1 MLVFDPASEFE
12 IIENIDFEE
21 EVQRPEELRF
31 FTLDEQLLD
40 YFDKVLPKKK
50 IITKYEYQTIADEV
64 ERIRELYRK
73 TITLT
78 DTDYRID
85 TARKDVQVDWV
96 LPIYEPFIY
105 TSYSYANLW
114 SPLFERGVR
123 RQPNIYPRLLTAL
136 PRPYKTTSTSGVPL
150 QSSAVLVNEEG
161 KNPIHALGIYE
172 RTKGVIHG
180 DGSFSIVKLPVSNTE
195 DDVRVQGYF
204 MKKRSIEVPNPL
216 QNHPFLAS
224 NQESKLLTNEPLND
238 VFPTLEA
245 ILTHGVPRTDDP
257 YTEGTKYLKLYDV
270 RLNQVPYA
278 LWKERFP
285 PVELVTTTPSPLP
298 VSFPTPSQRAAPN
311 KSLQDAYL
319 HQWIAGVEPR
329 FWLMS
334 QEDAGTYVIKM
345 LLSMAGDAGRVP
357 PETPGDKP
365 VPSFPK
371 STPDE
376 CFPDGSFD
384 ALLNAGVYRQPGVCV
399 PVTYIQHERAYAR
412 SAGHAAWNDTTHVD
426 ILKHHQSLLQKFQF
440 LTAKEKAV
448 FYEKVLG
455 KADSE
460 LRKQVLAISN
470 DPHRTPEDKADAIE
484 KIIRELPFANHVHL
498 DSQNAFVVCDHT
510 ISELKGDLEKDKE
523 DFYRQWTAIE
533 DGFRVCKY
541 CGEHVNADVFI
552 AQDDFDDQGHVI
564 KMHEV
569 LPETTF
575 HGESHGPTFAMS
587 LREFQGFLDLNNTGE
602 AIFYLLLSA
611 LQVLP
616 TESQVRPILENIR
629 ILTSVVRAN
638 QKIDKT
644 AKERIEGILGLVGI
658 VILLQTHIPFLIPR
672 RSFGSKGLKLT
683 GYPRDTTDTNDSPV
697 LDLVIFV
704 LRSMFETTG
713 ATLKGPI
720 TALIRAIIS
729 NPKKIRTES
738 LVYLKQAA
746 TKFAVLL
753 QTAKERYIAPSES
766 GRINLIQLPVI
777 RKETNE
783 FKPDEKMGDEM
794 MSNCSVQRTKSLII
808 PRLPP
813 SVKQDSIELWKG
825 LNASAT
831 SISVPISRET
841 VLEVNVELSE
851 VRRRVAL
858 GMPKGLKL
866 DKVEVFLRSST
877 DGTAFTAFLS
887 RVLDILS
894 TTNFSQ
900 DTIQRYRKVIV
911 YLNHHID
918 TSLLRDAA
926 RGFVYEFLH
935 ELAAAPNKVG
945 LVQDI
950 QTAVQKDVV
959 MNMILL
965 TKEDAVRQEGE
976 LRAREREVFKQR
988 LRQMNDTEREITKML
1003 LDIGIAPYI
1012 ITNEDRE
1019 MFAKEY
1025 HFTDPEASYDE
1036 QAKAADDTRPEE
1048 GFGTPFDVVD
1058 NGDVP
1063 LADDGTELPFD
1074 RGNYGERMER
1084 QFDQYETIG
1093 AFDYEEGDGV

>member
-50 IITKYEYQTIADEV
+50 HITKYEYQTIADEV
-64 ERIRELYRK
+64 ERIRELYTR

-78 DTDYRID
+78 DTDYRVDIV
-85 TARKDVQVDWV
+85 RKDVHVDWV
-96 LPIYEPFIY
+96 LPIYEPFMY
-105 TSYSYANLW
+105 TPYSYANLW
-114 SPLFERGVR
+114 SPLFERSVR

-180 DGSFSIVKLPVSNTE
+180 DGSFSIVKLPVPNTE

-204 MKKRSIEVPNPL
+204 MKKRAVDIPNPL
-216 QNHPFLAS
+216 PNHPFLAS
-224 NQESKLLTNEPLND
+224 NQESKILTNEPLKD

-245 ILTHGVPRTDDP
+245 ILTHGVPRTDNP
-257 YTEGTKYLKLYDV
+257 YTDGVKYLKIYDV
-270 RLNQVPYA
+270 RLNQVPYS

-285 PVELVTTTPSPLP
+285 PSELVTTTPSPLV
-298 VSFPTPSQRAAPN
+298 VSFPAPAERSAPN
-311 KSLQDAYL
+311 KSLQDAYI
-319 HQWIAGVEPR
+319 QPWITGVEPR

-334 QEDAGTYVIKM
+334 QEDAGMYVIKM

-357 PETPGDKP
+357 PEAPGDKP
-365 VPSFPK
+365 NPSFPS

-376 CFPDGSFD
+376 CFPDGNFD
-384 ALLNAGVYRQPGVCV
+384 SLLNAGVYRQPGVCV

-412 SAGHAAWNDTTHVD
+412 SAGHSAWNDTTHVD
-426 ILKHHQSLLQKFQF
+426 ILKHHQSLLQKFQ
-440 LTAKEKAV
+440 LITSKEKAV

-460 LRKQVLAISN
+460 LRKEVVAISN

-484 KIIRELPFANHVHL
+484 KIIRELPVTNHIHL

-510 ISELKGDLEKDKE
+510 ISELNGDLERDKDA
-523 DFYRQWTAIE
+523 FYTKWTTIE
-533 DGFRVCKY
+533 DGFRACKY
-541 CGEHVNADVFI
+541 CGEYVNSDVFV

-575 HGESHGPTFAMS
+575 HGESHGPSFAMS

-629 ILTSVVRAN
+629 TLTSVVRAN
-638 QKIDKT
+638 KKIDPNSKH
-644 AKERIEGILGLVGI
+644 RIEGILGLVGI

-683 GYPRDTTDTNDSPV
+683 GYPRDTDDTNDSPV

-704 LRSMFETTG
+704 LRSMFEATG

-729 NPKKIRTES
+729 NPKKVRTES

-766 GRINLIQLPVI
+766 GRVNLIQLPSI

-783 FKPDEKMGDEM
+783 FKTDGKMGDEIM
-794 MSNCSVQRTKSLII
+794 TECSVERTKSLII

-813 SVKQDSIELWKG
+813 SVKQDTIELWKG
-825 LNASAT
+825 LTAST
-831 SISVPISRET
+831 SSVSIPVSRES
-841 VLEVNVELSE
+841 VLEVDVELAE

-858 GMPKGLKL
+858 GFPKGLKL
-866 DKVEVFLRSST
+866 DKVEVFLRSNT
-877 DGTAFTAFLS
+877 DGTAFIAFLS
-887 RVLDILS
+887 RILDILS
-894 TTNFSQ
+894 ITDFSQ
-900 DTIQRYRKVIV
+900 DIIQRYRTVIV
-911 YLNHHID
+911 YLNHHTD
-918 TSLLRDAA
+918 TSLLRDSA

-935 ELAAAPNKVG
+935 ELVKAPNKAG
-945 LVQDI
+945 LVQEI

-1025 HFTDPEASYDE
+1025 HFTDPESEYSE
-1036 QAKAADDTRPEE
+1036 QEKIADDTRPEE
-1048 GFGTPFDVVD
+1048 GFATPFDVVD
-1058 NGDVP
+1058 NGDIP
-1063 LADDGTELPFD
+1063 LTDNGTELPFD

-1084 QFDQYETIG
+1084 QFDQYETIN
-1093 AFDYEEGDGV
+1093 AFDYDEGDGI

>member
-50 IITKYEYQTIADEV
+50 HITKYEYQTIANEV
-64 ERIRELYRK
+64 ERIREVYTR

-78 DTDYRID
+78 DTDYRVD
-85 TARKDVQVDWV
+85 TSRKDVHVDWV
-96 LPIYEPFIY
+96 FPIYEPFTY
-105 TSYSYANLW
+105 TPYSYTNLW
-114 SPLFERGVR
+114 SPLFEKGVR

-150 QSSAVLVNEEG
+150 QTSAVVVNEEG
-161 KNPIHALGIYE
+161 LNAIHALGTYE

-180 DGSFSIVKLPVSNTE
+180 DGSFSIVKLPIPNTE
-195 DDVRVQGYF
+195 DNIRVQGFY
-204 MKKRSIEVPNPL
+204 MKKRQVEVPNPL
-216 QNHPFLAS
+216 PNHPFLES
-224 NQESKLLTNEPLND
+224 NQESKLLTNEPLKD

-245 ILTHGVPRTDDP
+245 ILTHGIPRTEDP
-257 YTEGTKYLKLYDV
+257 YEEGIKYLKVYDV
-270 RLNQVPYA
+270 RLSDVPWS

-285 PVELVTTTPSPLP
+285 PAELVTTTPSPLA
-298 VSFPTPSQRAAPN
+298 VSFPAPSNRVSPN
-311 KSLQDAYL
+311 KSLQDGYL
-319 HQWIAGVEPR
+319 IPWFTGVEPR

-365 VPSFPK
+365 TPSFPT
-371 STPDE
+371 STPEE
-376 CFPDGSFD
+376 CFPEGSFD
-384 ALLNAGVYRQPGVCV
+384 ALLNAGVYRPPGICV

-412 SAGHAAWNDTTHVD
+412 SAGHSAWNDTTHTE
-426 ILKHHQSLLQKFQF
+426 ILKEHQTLLQRFQF
-440 LTAKEKAV
+440 ATTKEPTV

-455 KADSE
+455 KTESE
-460 LRKQVLAISN
+460 LRNQVLAISN
-470 DPHRTPEDKADAIE
+470 DDHRTPEDKADAIE
-484 KIIRELPFANHVHL
+484 KLIRELQLTNHVYL
-498 DSQNAFVVCDHT
+498 DSHNAFVVCDHT
-510 ISELKGDLEKDKE
+510 IAELKGDLERDKDV
-523 DFYRQWTAIE
+523 FYRDWTAIE

-541 CGEHVNADVFI
+541 CGERISADVFI

-569 LPETTF
+569 LPESTF
-575 HGESHGPTFAMS
+575 HGETHGPTFAMS
-587 LREFQGFLDLNNTGE
+587 LREFQGILDLNNTGE

-629 ILTSVVRAN
+629 TLTLVVRAN
-638 QKIDKT
+638 KKIEKSS
-644 AKERIEGILGLVGI
+644 KERIEGLLGLVGI

-683 GYPRDTTDTNDSPV
+683 GYPRDTDDPNDSPI

-720 TALIRAIIS
+720 TSLIRAILS
-729 NPKKIRTES
+729 NPKKVRTES

-753 QTAKERYIAPSES
+753 QTAKERYIAPTES
-766 GRINLIQLPVI
+766 GRINLIQLPLI
-777 RKETNE
+777 RKDTVE
-783 FKPDEKMGDEM
+783 FEPDGKMGDETM
-794 MSNCSVQRTKSLII
+794 AECSVERTKSII
-808 PRLPP
+808 VPRLPP
-813 SVKQDSIELWKG
+813 SVTQDKIELWKG
-825 LNASAT
+825 VMPSSS
-831 SISVPISRET
+831 SIYISSSREST
-841 VLEVNVELSE
+841 LQVDVELAE
-851 VRRRVAL
+851 VRRRMAL
-858 GMPKGLKL
+858 GVPKGLKL
-866 DKVEVFLRSST
+866 DKLEVFLRSNT

-887 RVLDILS
+887 RILDILA
-894 TTNFSQ
+894 TTDFSQ
-900 DTIQRYRKVIV
+900 DIIQRYRKVIV
-911 YLNHHID
+911 YLNYHID

-935 ELAAAPNKVG
+935 EVADASNKIGLAQV
-945 LVQDI
+945 I
-950 QTAVQKDVV
+950 QTAIQKDVV

-965 TKEDAVRQEGE
+965 TKEEAVRQESD
-976 LRAREREVFKQR
+976 LRTREREVFKQR

-1025 HFTDPEASYDE
+1025 HFTEPETTNVE
-1036 QAKAADDTRPEE
+1036 EDDSRPEE
-1048 GFGTPFDVVD
+1048 GFATPFDLVD

-1063 LADDGTELPFD
+1063 LTDNGTELPYD

-1084 QFDQYETIG
+1084 QFDQYETIN